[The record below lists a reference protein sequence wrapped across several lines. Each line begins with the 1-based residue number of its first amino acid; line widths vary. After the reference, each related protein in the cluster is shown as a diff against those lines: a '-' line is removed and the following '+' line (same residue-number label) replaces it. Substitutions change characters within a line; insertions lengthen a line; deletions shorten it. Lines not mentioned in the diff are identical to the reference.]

1 MALTPKQEK
10 FCQSVASGMSY
21 KDAYINA
28 YDCKDTGRTA
38 LNEGSKLALR
48 DDIQARITTLLK
60 PVQQAAKIQG
70 LNAREEQ
77 LQFITDRIKV
87 CQEKEDEQSL
97 IRWMDMKNKL
107 LQLYSEPDD
116 KKENDN
122 NLTNIN
128 TDVLAKI
135 VKIG

>member
-1 MALTPKQEK
+1 MALTPKQER
-10 FCQSVASGMSY
+10 FCQCVASGMSY

-48 DDIQARITTLLK
+48 DDIQERIKTLIK
-60 PVQQAAKIQG
+60 PIQKAAQVQG

-107 LQLYSEPDD
+107 LQLYSEPEE
-116 KKENDN
+116 KKDNDN
-122 NLTNIN
+122 NLSNLN
-128 TDVLAKI
+128 TDLLAKI